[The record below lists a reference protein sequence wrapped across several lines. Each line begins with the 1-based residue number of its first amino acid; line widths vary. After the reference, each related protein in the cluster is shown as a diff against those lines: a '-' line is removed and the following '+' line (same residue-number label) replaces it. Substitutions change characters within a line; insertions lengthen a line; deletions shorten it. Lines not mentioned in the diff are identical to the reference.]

1 MNNSIENTPPFVDDA
16 AQTASRA
23 IHSTQ
28 NAADGALGTL
38 DDKVHQL
45 RTDAAPV
52 IERAGQQ
59 ADQWVQ
65 KSARQLNESSRQIR
79 AKAQY
84 ASAQTQQY
92 VREQPVKSVLIAA
105 GVGALLMGLIS
116 VLARQGSGR

>member
-1 MNNSIENTPPFVDDA
+1 A
-16 AQTASRA
+16 AQAASRA
-23 IHSTQ
+23 IQSTQ
-28 NAADGALGTL
+28 QACDGALERL

-52 IERAGQQ
+52 IERAGEK

-65 KSARQLNESSRQIR
+65 KGARQLNEGSRQLR

-84 ASAQTQQY
+84 VAAESQQY

-105 GVGALLMGLIS
+105 GIGALLMGLIS